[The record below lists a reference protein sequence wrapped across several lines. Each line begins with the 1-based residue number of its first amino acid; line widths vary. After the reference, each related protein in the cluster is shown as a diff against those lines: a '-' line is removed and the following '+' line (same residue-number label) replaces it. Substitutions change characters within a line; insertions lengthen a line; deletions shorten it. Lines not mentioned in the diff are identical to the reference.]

1 MKIKFFTAI
10 SLFVWCSSSFAG
22 LVLNEYMSDPR
33 GTADF
38 DSNFDGSFDSVDDEY
53 VEFVNDMAVSLDIS
67 DWTVD
72 DGGGLKHTFASG
84 TILSPGQALVLF
96 GGGTPDSANFGGA
109 LVATASSGSL
119 ALNNGG
125 DTVTVADDSMTT
137 VFSIVFG
144 SSDGE
149 SLTRSPD
156 LTGAF
161 VSSSSVGS
169 MAAGT
174 PGFKID
180 GTAFAAVPEPSQYLA
195 LSLVGIVGVAASRKA
210 RNCLVSKV
218 QALFQRKSQKS
229 C

>member
-1 MKIKFFTAI
+1 MKRA
-10 SLFVWCSSSFAG
+10 LFQAFLVVVWCSSSFAG

-33 GTADF
+33 GSEDF
-38 DSNFDGSFDSVDDEY
+38 DSNFDGSFDIVDDEY
-53 VEFVNDMAVSLDIS
+53 LEFVNDMAVSLDIS

-72 DGGGLKHTFASG
+72 DGAGLKHTFGSG

-96 GGGTPDSANFGGA
+96 GGGTPDSADFGGA

-169 MAAGT
+169 MVAGT

-180 GTAFAAVPEPSQYLA
+180 GTPFTAVPEPSQYLM
-195 LSLVGIVGVAASRKA
+195 LSLVGVVGVTLSRTARSRVVSMAA
-210 RNCLVSKV
+210 
-218 QALFQRKSQKS
+218 ALFQRKS
-229 C
+229 